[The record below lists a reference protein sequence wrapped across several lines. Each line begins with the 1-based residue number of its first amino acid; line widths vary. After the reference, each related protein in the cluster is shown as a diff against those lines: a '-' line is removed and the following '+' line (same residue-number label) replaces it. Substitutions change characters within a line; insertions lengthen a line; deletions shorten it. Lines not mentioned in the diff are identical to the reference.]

1 MDKIISCFTNV
12 KLKIKFQNYFFE
24 KFLIENILPNLKS
37 YNLKKF
43 RTNLQYISTLIT
55 FSKNNKI
62 IIDVLS
68 YFLLGLSEPLDLNNI
83 TNNEKEDDASNN
95 NDNNKNSNI
104 ESNNNTQINGNEISN
119 EASYNNFMTYI
130 DYRLTVYEPNKMR
143 NKILKNMH
151 KTQEYINIIIYELFN
166 IFFKEKPYLAMKNFV
181 KPYTDLVI
189 NKSNNKA
196 KFILGNIPSYPI
208 SNHLLA
214 LLEKYLNKD
223 NIINNIE
230 CLLFKNL
237 SFYINQDIDFYD
249 YYVNNKKKE
258 DLLLNH
264 NNQNLSVNQ
273 NEEASFRINEDS
285 SSEEQQNNQ
294 ETLEEN
300 IMKGLNSNFLK
311 NLLNP
316 KEKKTK
322 QAENLKMNN
331 NKDKNIINIKDIF
344 ENDKYLKE
352 N

>member
-1 MDKIISCFTNV
+1 M
-12 KLKIKFQNYFFE
+12 
-24 KFLIENILPNLKS
+24 
-37 YNLKKF
+37 
-43 RTNLQYISTLIT
+43 
-55 FSKNNKI
+55 
-62 IIDVLS
+62 
-68 YFLLGLSEPLDLNNI
+68 
-83 TNNEKEDDASNN
+83 
-95 NDNNKNSNI
+95 
-104 ESNNNTQINGNEISN
+104 
-119 EASYNNFMTYI
+119 
-130 DYRLTVYEPNKMR
+130 
-143 NKILKNMH
+143 
-151 KTQEYINIIIYELFN
+151 
-166 IFFKEKPYLAMKNFV
+166 
-181 KPYTDLVI
+181 
-189 NKSNNKA
+189 
-196 KFILGNIPSYPI
+196 
-208 SNHLLA
+208 A

-264 NNQNLSVNQ
+264 SNQNLDVNQ

-285 SSEEQQNNQ
+285 FSEEQQNNQ

-316 KEKKTK
+316 KEKKSK

-344 ENDKYLKE
+344 ENDKYVKE
-352 N
+352 NLEDYINIDYNINFDYKKNLNKNEINKEYNEENIDLLFMKNIHHKLLNYENNSNLENILLFNLMINIISIPNFSFDNDLLKCNLVLLDNDDKSKYSFLTIFNYNSDRLLDKLKYSENEISLKLVMKDFGLIDSKPIKIIAQPLLRINFNNSSSTAISKVT